1 MARSKPV
8 LFKLIWLSCLVSS
21 TLPVWAY
28 SHGEALPNVPLTE
41 LMVQVPPAD
50 FEQEMD
56 ALAQTYQQA
65 PTPKPKPKP
74 AAGPSQ
80 LDFSEVFLSQ
90 AQWLSDINQQADKA
104 LARQQWP
111 IAEGLLV
118 QALAEYPDAHD
129 TRLRLASMLYGRGAL
144 DQARAVIQEGLE
156 YAPQQPELRLSL
168 ARILAEQQRY
178 GAALSLLEQAT
189 PPLAS
194 HLDYYSLQAD
204 MARRSDRCAQ
214 AITTYRQLLAE
225 HSRGNWW
232 LGLGLCQREQG
243 EDYRPAFIKAQASA
257 DLGVASQ
264 QYIAQ
269 QLEQHETTQTH

>member
-1 MARSKPV
+1 MQRGKWARLHS
-8 LFKLIWLSCLVSS
+8 FWLSCLLSGAMS
-21 TLPVWAY
+21 PAWAY
-28 SHGEALPNVPLTE
+28 SQGDALPNVPLTE

-50 FEQEMD
+50 FEHEMD
-56 ALAQTYQQA
+56 ALAKTYQQA
-65 PTPKPKPKP
+65 PAPAAKPV
-74 AAGPSQ
+74 AGPSQ

-90 AQWLSDINQQADKA
+90 AQWLNDIHQQVDNA
-104 LARQQWP
+104 LAREHWP
-111 IAEGLLV
+111 LAEGLLA
-118 QALAEYPDAHD
+118 QALSEYPDAHD
-129 TRLRLASMLYGRGAL
+129 TRLRLASLLYGRGAL
-144 DQARAVIQEGLE
+144 AQARAVLQEGVE
-156 YAPQQPELRLSL
+156 YAPEQAEIRLSL

-178 GAALSLLEQAT
+178 STAFILLDQAT
-189 PPLAS
+189 PPLAG

-232 LGLGLCQREQG
+232 LGLGLCQRHQG
-243 EDYRPAFIKAQASA
+243 ESWRAAFEQALASA